1 MTTQQAAPTKPRLS
15 TPQMLQLMRLEVDK
29 ARQHG
34 YPISCMMYGLD
45 GFWDGDLMLH
55 RKVLMPR
62 IFHELKAVTFENKV
76 QGLGVWTEA
85 FQLAVFPHCTPE
97 KIAELANGL
106 LERARALELDEI
118 PAEEAITLSIGIA
131 HNLHQ
136 GTVTF
141 ESLVEEAESGMS
153 LAQTAG
159 GDRVSDWQAVETELD
174 RLKVELQDSLRDL
187 DEVQKQLFGEG
198 DGKDEIWGKQLVKKV
213 LEVFHQEPQQTEAVL
228 RLEKAVI
235 ALLKTELAAWRETS
249 NISQL
254 LESQK
259 TIENLERRITKL
271 TNSLGATE
279 AELLRVA
286 AMKDI
291 DLGVSSIYRTVQG
304 LKSEDEGFEAK
315 REMLKNIFDANVAL
329 RDAMK
334 SKA

>member
-1 MTTQQAAPTKPRLS
+1 MTTQQAPAKPRLS
-15 TPQMLQLMRLEVDK
+15 TPQMLHLMRLEVDK
-29 ARQHG
+29 ALQHG

-55 RKVLMPR
+55 RKALMPR
-62 IFHELKAVTFENKV
+62 IFHELKAVTFQSKI

-97 KIAELANGL
+97 QVAELAQGM
-106 LERARALELDEI
+106 LERARKVQLEDV
-118 PAEEAITLSIGIA
+118 PAEEAITLSIGIS

-136 GTVTF
+136 GKVTF
-141 ESLVEEAESGMS
+141 EGLVEEAESGMG

-174 RLKVELQDSLRDL
+174 RLKEELQEQLADL
-187 DEVQKQLFGEG
+187 EEVQNQLFGED
-198 DGKDEIWGKQLVKKV
+198 DGKDEIWGKELVNKV
-213 LEVFHQEPQQTEAVL
+213 LQVFADEPQQTEATV
-228 RLEKAVI
+228 RLEQEVI
-235 ALLKTELAAWRETS
+235 ALLKVELAAWRETS
-249 NISQL
+249 TVSML

-271 TNSLGATE
+271 TSSLGATE

-286 AMKDI
+286 EMKDI

-304 LKSEDEGFEAK
+304 LKSADEGFAAK
-315 REMLKNIFDANVAL
+315 KEMLKNIFDANVAL

-334 SKA
+334 SKE

>member
-1 MTTQQAAPTKPRLS
+1 MTTQQAPTKPRLS

-29 ARQHG
+29 ALQHG

-55 RKVLMPR
+55 RKTLMPR
-62 IFHELKAVTFENKV
+62 IFHELKAVTFASKV

-97 KIAELANGL
+97 QVAELATGM
-106 LERARALELDEI
+106 LERAHGIQLDDV
-118 PAEEAITLSIGIA
+118 PAEEAITLSIGIS

-136 GTVTF
+136 GKVTF
-141 ESLVEEAESGMS
+141 ENLVEEAESGMS

-174 RLKVELQDSLRDL
+174 RLKEELQEQLADL
-187 DEVQKQLFGEG
+187 EEVQNQLFGED
-198 DGKDEIWGKQLVKKV
+198 DGKDEIWGKELVRKV
-213 LEVFHQEPQQTEAVL
+213 IEVFANDPQQTEATV
-228 RLEKAVI
+228 RLEQDVI
-235 ALLKTELAAWRETS
+235 ALLKVELAAWRETS
-249 NISQL
+249 TVSML

-286 AMKDI
+286 SMKDI

-304 LKSEDEGFEAK
+304 LKGEGEGSEAK
-315 REMLKNIFDANVAL
+315 KEMLKNIFDANVAL
-329 RDAMK
+329 RDAMN
-334 SKA
+334 SKE

>member
-1 MTTQQAAPTKPRLS
+1 MTTQPAAPAKPRLS
-15 TPQMLQLMRLEVDK
+15 TPQMLQLMRLEVEK
-29 ARQHG
+29 ALQHG

-55 RKVLMPR
+55 RKELMPR
-62 IFHELKAVTFENKV
+62 IFHELKAVTFANKV
-76 QGLGVWTEA
+76 QGLGVWTEG

-97 KIAELANGL
+97 QIAEIANGM
-106 LERARALELDEI
+106 LERARTVRTDTIPEDESVTI
-118 PAEEAITLSIGIA
+118 SIGIS

-136 GTVTF
+136 GKVTF

-174 RLKVELQDSLRDL
+174 RLKEELQDQLADL
-187 DEVQKQLFGEG
+187 EEVQNQLFGED
-198 DGKDEIWGKQLVKKV
+198 DGKDEIWGKQLVSKV
-213 LEVFHQEPQQTEAVL
+213 IEVFHQEPQQTEGVV
-228 RLEKAVI
+228 RLEKSVI

-249 NISQL
+249 TVSQL

-259 TIENLERRITKL
+259 TIQNLERRISKL

-286 AMKDI
+286 SLKDI

-304 LKSEDEGFEAK
+304 LKSEDDDFAAK
-315 REMLKNIFDANVAL
+315 KEMLKHLFDANVAL

-334 SKA
+334 SKE

>member
-1 MTTQQAAPTKPRLS
+1 MTTQQAPTKPRLS
-15 TPQMLQLMRLEVDK
+15 TPQMLQLMRLEVEK
-29 ARQHG
+29 ALQHG

-45 GFWDGDLMLH
+45 GFWEGDLMLH

-62 IFHELKAVTFENKV
+62 IFHELKTLTFANKV

-97 KIAELANGL
+97 QVAELAQGML
-106 LERARALELDEI
+106 KRARKLDLEDI
-118 PAEEAITLSIGIA
+118 PAEEAITLSIGIS

-136 GTVTF
+136 GKVTF
-141 ESLVEEAESGMS
+141 ESLVEEAESGMG

-174 RLKVELQDSLRDL
+174 RLKVELQEQLADL
-187 DEVQKQLFGEG
+187 EEVSNQLFGED
-198 DGKDEIWGKQLVKKV
+198 DGKDEIWGKQLVSKV
-213 LEVFHQEPQQTEAVL
+213 LEVFHNETQQTEATV
-228 RLEKAVI
+228 RLEQEVI
-235 ALLKTELAAWRETS
+235 ALLKVELAAWRETS
-249 NISQL
+249 TVSLL

-286 AMKDI
+286 SMKDI

-304 LKSEDEGFEAK
+304 LKGEDEGIEAK
-315 REMLKNIFDANVAL
+315 KEMLKNIFDANVAL

-334 SKA
+334 SKES